1 MNVNELLNYLNKTTN
16 LNATQTEL
24 ARALGKNR
32 SNINA
37 KAKRGTELKY
47 SEIKQIEE
55 YFKVKI
61 VDKTI
66 TKNNCSHQE
75 FNLDETAL
83 TEIICGV
90 EEFLETNDLKMPPV
104 KKAKLIITIY
114 KMFADGTLSNI
125 NKSNIIQFCRIA
137 S

>member
-1 MNVNELLNYLNKTTN
+1 MNVNELLNYLDRTTN
-16 LNATQTEL
+16 LDATQTEL

-47 SEIKQIEE
+47 SEIQQIEK

-66 TKNNCSHQE
+66 TK
-75 FNLDETAL
+75 
-83 TEIICGV
+83 
-90 EEFLETNDLKMPPV
+90 K
-104 KKAKLIITIY
+104 
-114 KMFADGTLSNI
+114 
-125 NKSNIIQFCRIA
+125 
-137 S
+137 